1 MKIGSGR
8 LRGRIIDCPPGRRT
22 RPTSGRLKKALFDIV
37 ATRLPGA
44 RVLDL
49 FAGAGALGL
58 EAISRGA
65 SWVTFVERSRAGS
78 AAIGK
83 NLDNLEL
90 IDQAEVLRRDVR
102 SALTVLVEIREP
114 FHFIF
119 LDPPYGSHIHASVL
133 GLIEGRS
140 LLAPDGIVVV
150 EHHHKRALSDEYGK
164 LRRVRQVRAGES
176 RLSFY
181 SF

>member
-8 LRGRIIDCPPGRRT
+8 LRGRNLDCPPGRQT

-37 ATRLPGA
+37 APRLPGV

-78 AAIGK
+78 VAIGN
-83 NLDNLEL
+83 NLDNLE
-90 IDQAEVLRRDVR
+90 ITDQAEVLRRDVR
-102 SALTVLVEIREP
+102 SAITVLAEIGEP
-114 FHFIF
+114 FQFIL
-119 LDPPYGSHIHASVL
+119 LDPPYGSDIHASVL
-133 GLIEGRS
+133 GLIDSRS
-140 LLAPDGIVVV
+140 LLAPDGIVIV

-176 RLSFY
+176 CLSFY
-181 SF
+181 SL